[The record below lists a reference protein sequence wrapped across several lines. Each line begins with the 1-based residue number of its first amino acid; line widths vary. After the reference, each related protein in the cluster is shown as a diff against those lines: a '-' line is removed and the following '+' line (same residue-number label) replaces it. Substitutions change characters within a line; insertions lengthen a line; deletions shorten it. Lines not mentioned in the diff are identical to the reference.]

1 MAENEKQTNKERLK
15 DITDSIERGIQDL
28 FQSDKYAQYLRTM
41 SRFHKYSVNNTM
53 LIYMQKPDATL
64 VAGFNKWRDQFE
76 RNVMKGEKGIK
87 IIAPTPFKKKIEQ
100 EKRDPDTNLPM
111 LDADGKVII
120 EEKEIKIPM
129 FKPVTVFD
137 VSQTDGKPLPQLAS
151 DLTGNVQNYE
161 VFMEA
166 LRRASPVPIEIIP
179 IRDGSDGYFSLD
191 DQKIAIREGMSEV
204 QTVSAVVHEIGH
216 AKLHNQ
222 KKIEEPKDA
231 TKYQEVEIFDIPA
244 LFSNG
249 RVTPADI
256 PEGMYCY
263 DLRGS
268 DDDPGMPVMVENHVV
283 VNHAGS
289 IITAKPLDLGEDGRL
304 ALTED
309 EGLNFVGGEIS
320 AYRFFNEQRK
330 DRHTE
335 EVEAESISFAVCA
348 YYGIETGENSF
359 GYIATWSKDKE
370 LKELRASL
378 ETINSTSSELIT
390 DIDRHYAEIMKER
403 EAEMAIE
410 IEEKPLEEMNIL
422 EMVDY
427 FMEQGMTE
435 EQANDLANAEW
446 QARDVRQRG
455 NDVVE
460 KEKLDTLYAENP
472 IGSDDWFYHHPDTM
486 TFEAVYFNPDSNAG
500 GQYVIMTLPYE
511 LISDAVEQ
519 TNDRDSFFE
528 FLEERASHTELVD
541 ITDEDFRA
549 TMESYKSRPADFVGR
564 SDEVMNS
571 LITTVAKGVDD
582 PVLSSYIEET
592 QVATDNADTKV
603 YTGDDALKNAL
614 NDFVDEIA
622 RKVQEEEPV
631 QAPDNGYMPDPSMS
645 IEAMNAYGYTDSD
658 MLPLSKE
665 RALELFERDVPI
677 YMLYDGNTE
686 AMAFEAEDIVLF
698 SGCFGITR
706 EDWDAIKDQIP
717 PMDMEVVRQ
726 KREQAFHESPGD
738 TYAIYQLKRDDA
750 TADIRFMNSDYLREK
765 GIEPQYENYELV
777 YTGALTQDGSQI
789 EKLEDLYR
797 IFNIEHPQDFTGHS
811 LSISDIV
818 ALKQA
823 GVVSYHYVDSIGYK
837 ELTNFRNT
845 DNHLKNAEMQMED
858 DFGMI
863 DGVINNGRKEPVKAP
878 APKKEETK
886 TKKPSVLA
894 KLRQYQEED
903 RKATTQHRSAERDL
917 I

>member
-28 FQSDKYAQYLRTM
+28 FQSDKYAEYLRTM

-111 LDADGKVII
+111 LDADGKVIT

-137 VSQTDGKPLPQLAS
+137 VSQTDGKPLPQLAA
-151 DLTGNVQNYE
+151 DLSGNVQNYD

-166 LRRASPVPIEIIP
+166 LRRSAPVPIEILP

-191 DQKIAIREGMSEV
+191 KQKIAVREGMSEV
-204 QTVSAVVHEIGH
+204 QTVSAVVHEIAH
-216 AKLHNQ
+216 SKLHNQ

-231 TKYQEVEIFDIPA
+231 PKYQEVEILDVPA

-249 RVTPADI
+249 RIALADL
-256 PEGMYCY
+256 PEGLYRY

-268 DDDPGMPVMVENHVV
+268 DDDPGMPVTVEQNVA
-283 VNHAGS
+283 VNHAGA
-289 IITAKPLDLGEDGRL
+289 IVTAKPLDLGEDGRL
-304 ALTED
+304 FLTED

-320 AYRFFNEQRK
+320 MQRFFNEQQK
-330 DRHTE
+330 DRNTE

-348 YYGIETGENSF
+348 YYGIATGENSF
-359 GYIATWSKDKE
+359 GYIAAWSKDKE

-378 ETINSTSSELIT
+378 ETINKTSSELIT
-390 DIDRHYAEIMKER
+390 DIDRNYAEIMKER
-403 EAEMAIE
+403 EAAMAME
-410 IEEKPLEEMNIL
+410 NDEKPLAEMNIL

-435 EQANDLANAEW
+435 EQANDLANSEW
-446 QARDVRQRG
+446 QARKINEATNKNKSSEPVIEPP
-455 NDVVE
+455 VE
-460 KEKLDTLYAENP
+460 
-472 IGSDDWFYHHPDTM
+472 
-486 TFEAVYFNPDSNAG
+486 EAA
-500 GQYVIMTLPYE
+500 
-511 LISDAVEQ
+511 
-519 TNDRDSFFE
+519 
-528 FLEERASHTELVD
+528 
-541 ITDEDFRA
+541 
-549 TMESYKSRPADFVGR
+549 
-564 SDEVMNS
+564 
-571 LITTVAKGVDD
+571 
-582 PVLSSYIEET
+582 
-592 QVATDNADTKV
+592 
-603 YTGDDALKNAL
+603 
-614 NDFVDEIA
+614 
-622 RKVQEEEPV
+622 PV

-665 RALELFERDVPI
+665 RALELFERDIPI
-677 YMLYDGNTE
+677 YMLYEGNTE

-706 EDWDAIKDQIP
+706 EDWDAIKDEVQ
-717 PMDMEVVRQ
+717 PMDLELIRQ
-726 KREQAFHESPGD
+726 KREQAFLESPGD

-750 TADIRFMNSDYLREK
+750 TADLRFMNSEYLQKK

-777 YTGALTQDGSQI
+777 YTGALTKSGSQV

-797 IFNIEHPQDFTGHS
+797 VFNIEHPQDFTGHS
-811 LSISDIV
+811 LSVSDIV

-837 ELTNFRNT
+837 ELTNFRTTENY
-845 DNHLKNAEMQMED
+845 LKNAEMQMED

-863 DGVINNGRKEPVKAP
+863 DGIINNGPKEEPKPVKQA
-878 APKKEETK
+878 EETK

-894 KLRQYQEED
+894 KLRQYQKED
-903 RKATTQHRSAERDL
+903 REKTTQHRSAERDL

>member
-166 LRRASPVPIEIIP
+166 LRRSSPVPIEIIP

-191 DQKIAIREGMSEV
+191 NQKIAIREGMSEV

-231 TKYQEVEIFDIPA
+231 TKYQEVEIFDMPA

-289 IITAKPLDLGEDGRL
+289 IITAKPLDLGEEGRL
-304 ALTED
+304 ALNEE

-320 AYRFFNEQRK
+320 AYRFFNEQLK

-390 DIDRHYAEIMKER
+390 DIDRHYADIMKER
-403 EAEMAIE
+403 ESEMAIE
-410 IEEKPLEEMNIL
+410 TEEKPLEEMNIL

-435 EQANDLANAEW
+435 EQANDLVNAEW

-455 NDVVE
+455 NDVVQ
-460 KEKLDTLYAENP
+460 KEKLDALYAENP

-519 TNDRDSFFE
+519 TNDRESFFE

-549 TMESYKSRPADFVGR
+549 TMESYKNRTADFVGR
-564 SDEVMNS
+564 SDEVMSS
-571 LITTVAKGVDD
+571 LITTVAKEVDD

-592 QVATDNADTKV
+592 QSAEEHTADDVAESPADTIE
-603 YTGDDALKNAL
+603 
-614 NDFVDEIA
+614 EIA

-645 IEAMNAYGYTDSD
+645 IEAMNAYGYTESD

-726 KREQAFHESPGD
+726 KREQAFYESPGD
-738 TYAIYQLKRDDA
+738 TYAIYQLKRDPS
-750 TADIRFMNSDYLREK
+750 TAELSFMNSEWLQAH
-765 GIEPQYENYELV
+765 GIEPKYENYELI

-789 EKLEDLYR
+789 DKLEDLYR

-845 DNHLKNAEMQMED
+845 DNHLKHAEMQMED

-863 DGVINNGRKEPVKAP
+863 DGVINNAPKEPVKAP

-886 TKKPSVLA
+886 TKKPSVLV

-917 I
+917 

>member
-15 DITDSIERGIQDL
+15 DITDSIERGILDL

-137 VSQTDGKPLPQLAS
+137 VSQTDGKPLPQLAAG
-151 DLTGNVQNYE
+151 LQGNVQNYE

-166 LRRASPVPIEIIP
+166 LRRSSPVPIEIIP
-179 IRDGSDGYFSLD
+179 IRDGADGYFSLD
-191 DQKIAIREGMSEV
+191 NQKIAIREGMSEV
-204 QTVSAVVHEIGH
+204 QTVSAVVHEIAH
-216 AKLHNQ
+216 SKLHNQ

-231 TKYQEVEIFDIPA
+231 PKYQEVEIFDVPA

-249 RVTPADI
+249 RVTSADI

-268 DDDPGMPVMVENHVV
+268 DDDPGMPIMVESHVA

-289 IITAKPLDLGEDGRL
+289 IIAAKPLDLGEDGRL
-304 ALTED
+304 AFTKD

-330 DRHTE
+330 DRNTE
-335 EVEAESISFAVCA
+335 EVEAESISFAVCD
-348 YYGIETGENSF
+348 YYGIATGENSF

-390 DIDRHYAEIMKER
+390 DIDCNYAEIMKER
-403 EAEMAIE
+403 EAEIVVAPE
-410 IEEKPLEEMNIL
+410 LEATETVHEKVSE
-422 EMVDY
+422 
-427 FMEQGMTE
+427 T
-435 EQANDLANAEW
+435 
-446 QARDVRQRG
+446 
-455 NDVVE
+455 
-460 KEKLDTLYAENP
+460 
-472 IGSDDWFYHHPDTM
+472 
-486 TFEAVYFNPDSNAG
+486 
-500 GQYVIMTLPYE
+500 
-511 LISDAVEQ
+511 
-519 TNDRDSFFE
+519 
-528 FLEERASHTELVD
+528 
-541 ITDEDFRA
+541 
-549 TMESYKSRPADFVGR
+549 PADDVG
-564 SDEVMNS
+564 
-571 LITTVAKGVDD
+571 
-582 PVLSSYIEET
+582 ET
-592 QVATDNADTKV
+592 SADTADV
-603 YTGDDALKNAL
+603 I
-614 NDFVDEIA
+614 DEIA

-686 AMAFEAEDIVLF
+686 AMAFETEDIVLF

-717 PMDMEVVRQ
+717 PMDMEIVRQ

-750 TADIRFMNSDYLREK
+750 TADIRFMNYEYLQKK
-765 GIEPQYENYELV
+765 GIDPQYENYELV

-797 IFNIEHPQDFTGHS
+797 TFNVEHPQDFTGHS
-811 LSISDIV
+811 LSLSDIV

-858 DFGMI
+858 DYGMI
-863 DGVINNGRKEPVKAP
+863 DGVINNAPKEPVKAP

-886 TKKPSVLA
+886 TKKPYVLA

-903 RKATTQHRSAERDL
+903 RKAMTQHRSAERDL

>member
-166 LRRASPVPIEIIP
+166 LRRSSPVPIEIIP

-249 RVTPADI
+249 RITPADI

-289 IITAKPLDLGEDGRL
+289 IITAKPLDLGEEGRL
-304 ALTED
+304 ALTEE

-320 AYRFFNEQRK
+320 AYRFFNEQLK

-390 DIDRHYAEIMKER
+390 DIDRNYAEIMKER

-410 IEEKPLEEMNIL
+410 TEEKPLEEMNIL

-455 NDVVE
+455 NDVVQ
-460 KEKLDTLYAENP
+460 KEKLDALYAENP

-519 TNDRDSFFE
+519 TNDRESFFE

-549 TMESYKSRPADFVGR
+549 TMESYKNRTADFVGR
-564 SDEVMNS
+564 SDEVMSS
-571 LITTVAKGVDD
+571 LITTVAKEVDD

-592 QVATDNADTKV
+592 QSTEEHTADDVAESPADTIE
-603 YTGDDALKNAL
+603 
-614 NDFVDEIA
+614 EIA

-717 PMDMEVVRQ
+717 PMDMEMVRQ

-738 TYAIYQLKRDDA
+738 TYAIYQLKRDPS
-750 TADIRFMNSDYLREK
+750 TAELSFMNSEWLQAH
-765 GIEPQYENYELV
+765 GIEPKYENYELI
-777 YTGALTQDGSQI
+777 YTGVLTQDGSQI
-789 EKLEDLYR
+789 DKLEDLYR

-917 I
+917 

>member
-1 MAENEKQTNKERLK
+1 
-15 DITDSIERGIQDL
+15 
-28 FQSDKYAQYLRTM
+28 
-41 SRFHKYSVNNTM
+41 
-53 LIYMQKPDATL
+53 
-64 VAGFNKWRDQFE
+64 
-76 RNVMKGEKGIK
+76 
-87 IIAPTPFKKKIEQ
+87 
-100 EKRDPDTNLPM
+100 
-111 LDADGKVII
+111 
-120 EEKEIKIPM
+120 
-129 FKPVTVFD
+129 
-137 VSQTDGKPLPQLAS
+137 
-151 DLTGNVQNYE
+151 
-161 VFMEA
+161 
-166 LRRASPVPIEIIP
+166 
-179 IRDGSDGYFSLD
+179 
-191 DQKIAIREGMSEV
+191 
-204 QTVSAVVHEIGH
+204 
-216 AKLHNQ
+216 
-222 KKIEEPKDA
+222 
-231 TKYQEVEIFDIPA
+231 
-244 LFSNG
+244 
-249 RVTPADI
+249 
-256 PEGMYCY
+256 
-263 DLRGS
+263 
-268 DDDPGMPVMVENHVV
+268 
-283 VNHAGS
+283 
-289 IITAKPLDLGEDGRL
+289 
-304 ALTED
+304 
-309 EGLNFVGGEIS
+309 
-320 AYRFFNEQRK
+320 
-330 DRHTE
+330 
-335 EVEAESISFAVCA
+335 
-348 YYGIETGENSF
+348 
-359 GYIATWSKDKE
+359 
-370 LKELRASL
+370 
-378 ETINSTSSELIT
+378 
-390 DIDRHYAEIMKER
+390 MKER

-410 IEEKPLEEMNIL
+410 TEEKPLEEMNIL

-446 QARDVRQRG
+446 QARDVRERG
-455 NDVVE
+455 NDVVQ
-460 KEKLDTLYAENP
+460 KEKLDALYAENP

-519 TNDRDSFFE
+519 TNDRESFFE

-549 TMESYKSRPADFVGR
+549 TMESYKNRSADFIGR
-564 SDEVMNS
+564 SDGVMTS
-571 LITTVAKGVDD
+571 LITTVAKEVVDD

-592 QVATDNADTKV
+592 
-603 YTGDDALKNAL
+603 TGEDSLKNAMG
-614 NDFVDEIA
+614 DSIDEIA

-631 QAPDNGYMPDPSMS
+631 KAPDNGYMPDPSMS

-686 AMAFEAEDIVLF
+686 AMAFETEDIVLF

-717 PMDMEVVRQ
+717 PMDMEIVRQ

-738 TYAIYQLKRDDA
+738 TYAIYQLKRDPS
-750 TADIRFMNSDYLREK
+750 TAELSFMNSEWLQAH
-765 GIEPQYENYELV
+765 GIEPKYENYELI

-789 EKLEDLYR
+789 DKLEDLYR

-858 DFGMI
+858 DYGMI
-863 DGVINNGRKEPVKAP
+863 DGVINNAPKEPVKAP

-917 I
+917 

>member
-28 FQSDKYAQYLRTM
+28 FQSDKYAEYLRTM

-111 LDADGKVII
+111 LDADGKVIT

-151 DLTGNVQNYE
+151 DLSGNVQNYE

-166 LRRASPVPIEIIP
+166 LRRSAPVPIEILP

-191 DQKIAIREGMSEV
+191 KQKIAVREGMSEV
-204 QTVSAVVHEIGH
+204 QTVSAVVHEIAH
-216 AKLHNQ
+216 SKLHNQ

-231 TKYQEVEIFDIPA
+231 PKYQEVEIFDVPA
-244 LFSNG
+244 LFSDG
-249 RVTPADI
+249 RISLDDL
-256 PEGMYCY
+256 PEGLYRY

-268 DDDPGMPVMVENHVV
+268 DDDPGMPVTVEQNVT
-283 VNHAGS
+283 VNHAGA
-289 IITAKPLDLGEDGRL
+289 IITAKPLDLGEDGCL
-304 ALTED
+304 TLTED

-320 AYRFFNEQRK
+320 MQRFFNEQRK
-330 DRHTE
+330 DRNTE

-348 YYGIETGENSF
+348 YYGIATGENSF
-359 GYIATWSKDKE
+359 GYIAAWSKDKE

-378 ETINSTSSELIT
+378 ETINKTSSELIT
-390 DIDRHYAEIMKER
+390 DIDRNYAEIMKER
-403 EAEMAIE
+403 EAEIAIE
-410 IEEKPLEEMNIL
+410 
-422 EMVDY
+422 
-427 FMEQGMTE
+427 
-435 EQANDLANAEW
+435 
-446 QARDVRQRG
+446 
-455 NDVVE
+455 
-460 KEKLDTLYAENP
+460 
-472 IGSDDWFYHHPDTM
+472 
-486 TFEAVYFNPDSNAG
+486 
-500 GQYVIMTLPYE
+500 
-511 LISDAVEQ
+511 
-519 TNDRDSFFE
+519 
-528 FLEERASHTELVD
+528 
-541 ITDEDFRA
+541 TDENTSKTAED
-549 TMESYKSRPADFVGR
+549 S
-564 SDEVMNS
+564 
-571 LITTVAKGVDD
+571 I
-582 PVLSSYIEET
+582 
-592 QVATDNADTKV
+592 
-603 YTGDDALKNAL
+603 
-614 NDFVDEIA
+614 DEIS
-622 RKVQEEEPV
+622 RKVQDEEPV

-677 YMLYDGNTE
+677 YMLYEGNTE
-686 AMAFEAEDIVLF
+686 AMAFEPEDIALF

-706 EDWDAIKDQIP
+706 EDWDAVKDEVP
-717 PMDMEVVRQ
+717 PMDLELIKQ
-726 KREQAFHESPGD
+726 KRERAFLESPGD
-738 TYAIYQLKRDDA
+738 AYAIYQLKSDDS
-750 TADIRFMNSDYLREK
+750 TADIRFMNSEYLQKK
-765 GIEPQYENYELV
+765 GIEQQYENYELV
-777 YTGALTQDGSQI
+777 YTGALTKDGSQI

-797 IFNIEHPQDFTGHS
+797 IFNVEHPQDFIGHS
-811 LSISDIV
+811 LSVSDIV

-837 ELTNFRNT
+837 ELTNFRTTENY
-845 DNHLKNAEMQMED
+845 LKNAEMQMED
-858 DFGMI
+858 DLGMI
-863 DGVINNGRKEPVKAP
+863 DGIINNGPKEEPKPVKQA
-878 APKKEETK
+878 EETK

-894 KLRQYQEED
+894 KLRQYQKED
-903 RKATTQHRSAERDL
+903 REKTTQHRSAERDL

>member
-1 MAENEKQTNKERLK
+1 MPENEKQTNKERLK

-28 FQSDKYAQYLRTM
+28 FQSDKYAEYLRTM

-151 DLTGNVQNYE
+151 DLQGNVQNYE

-166 LRRASPVPIEIIP
+166 LRRSSPVPIEIKP
-179 IRDGSDGYFSLD
+179 IADNADGFFSLD
-191 DQKIAIREGMSEV
+191 KQSITIREGMSEV
-204 QTVSAVVHEIGH
+204 QTVSAVVHEIAH
-216 AKLHNQ
+216 SKLHND

-231 TKYQEVEIFDIPA
+231 PKYQEVEIFDVPA

-249 RVTPADI
+249 RISLDDL
-256 PEGMYCY
+256 PEGLYRY

-268 DDDPGMPVMVENHVV
+268 DDDPGIPVTVEQNVA
-283 VNHAGS
+283 VNHAGA
-289 IITAKPLDLGEDGRL
+289 IITAKPLNLGEDGRL
-304 ALTED
+304 YLTEE

-320 AYRFFNEQRK
+320 MQRFFNEQRK
-330 DRHTE
+330 DRNTE

-348 YYGIETGENSF
+348 YYGIATGENSF

-378 ETINSTSSELIT
+378 ETINTTSSELIT

-410 IEEKPLEEMNIL
+410 TEEIPLEEMNIL
-422 EMVDY
+422 QMVDY

-435 EQANDLANAEW
+435 EQANELANAEW

-455 NDVVE
+455 NDVVN
-460 KEKLDTLYAENP
+460 KEKLDALYAENP
-472 IGSDDWFYHHPDTM
+472 IGDDDWFFHHPDTM
-486 TFEAVYFNPDSNAG
+486 TFEAVYFNPDSTAG

-519 TNDRDSFFE
+519 TNDTQSFFE

-549 TMESYKSRPADFVGR
+549 TMESYKNRTADFVGR
-564 SDEVMNS
+564 SDEVMTS
-571 LITTVAKGVDD
+571 LITTVAKEVDD
-582 PVLSSYIEET
+582 PVLSSHIEET
-592 QVATDNADTKV
+592 TKV
-603 YTGDDALKNAL
+603 YTGDNALKNAL

-622 RKVQEEEPV
+622 RKAQEEEPV

-645 IEAMNAYGYTDSD
+645 IEAMNAYGYMDAD

-706 EDWDAIKDQIP
+706 EDWDAIKDEVP
-717 PMDMEVVRQ
+717 PMDLELIKQ

-750 TADIRFMNSDYLREK
+750 TADIRFMNSEYLREK
-765 GIEPQYENYELV
+765 GIEPQYENYDLV
-777 YTGALTQDGSQI
+777 YTGALNCDGSQI

-823 GVVSYHYVDSIGYK
+823 GVVSYHYVDSIGYT
-837 ELTNFRNT
+837 ELHNFRNT
-845 DNHLKNAEMQMED
+845 DNHLKNAEMQLED
-858 DFGMI
+858 DYGMI
-863 DGVINNGRKEPVKAP
+863 DGVINNGAKEPTKAP

-886 TKKPSVLA
+886 AKKPSVLA
-894 KLRQYQEED
+894 KLRQYQDED

>member
-1 MAENEKQTNKERLK
+1 MAENEKQTNRERLK

-166 LRRASPVPIEIIP
+166 LRRSSPVPIEIIP

-191 DQKIAIREGMSEV
+191 NQKIAIREGMSEV

-231 TKYQEVEIFDIPA
+231 TKYQEVEIFDMPA

-289 IITAKPLDLGEDGRL
+289 IITAKPLDLGEEGRL
-304 ALTED
+304 ALTEE

-320 AYRFFNEQRK
+320 AYRFFNEQLK

-390 DIDRHYAEIMKER
+390 DIDRNYAEIMKER

-410 IEEKPLEEMNIL
+410 TEEKPLEEMNIL

-455 NDVVE
+455 NDVVQ
-460 KEKLDTLYAENP
+460 KEKLDALYAENP

-519 TNDRDSFFE
+519 TNDRESFFE

-549 TMESYKSRPADFVGR
+549 TMESYKNRTADFVGR
-564 SDEVMNS
+564 SDEVMSS
-571 LITTVAKGVDD
+571 LITTVAKEVDD

-592 QVATDNADTKV
+592 QSAEEHTADDVAESPADTIE
-603 YTGDDALKNAL
+603 
-614 NDFVDEIA
+614 EIA

-717 PMDMEVVRQ
+717 PMDMEMVRQ

-738 TYAIYQLKRDDA
+738 TYAIYQLKRDPS
-750 TADIRFMNSDYLREK
+750 TAELSFMNSEWLQAH
-765 GIEPQYENYELV
+765 GIEPKYENYELI

-789 EKLEDLYR
+789 DKLEDLYR

-863 DGVINNGRKEPVKAP
+863 DGVINNAPKEPVKAP

-917 I
+917 

>member
-15 DITDSIERGIQDL
+15 DITDSIERGIQEL

-166 LRRASPVPIEIIP
+166 LRRSSPVPIEIIP

-289 IITAKPLDLGEDGRL
+289 IITAKPIDLGEDGRL

-390 DIDRHYAEIMKER
+390 DIDRHYADIMKER
-403 EAEMAIE
+403 EADLTITEPVLQTETEEALYLVDDTVYLHVQPTDGGWDYSLYDKETKKLLDGGVIETAAIE
-410 IEEKPLEEMNIL
+410 ESPVSSVAGAVRTEVFAI
-422 EMVDY
+422 
-427 FMEQGMTE
+427 QGMTPTK
-435 EQANDLANAEW
+435 
-446 QARDVRQRG
+446 V
-455 NDVVE
+455 
-460 KEKLDTLYAENP
+460 
-472 IGSDDWFYHHPDTM
+472 
-486 TFEAVYFNPDSNAG
+486 TFEDVA
-500 GQYVIMTLPYE
+500 
-511 LISDAVEQ
+511 
-519 TNDRDSFFE
+519 
-528 FLEERASHTELVD
+528 LVD
-541 ITDEDFRA
+541 DLQAAQLPEVQTV
-549 TMESYKSRPADFVGR
+549 ESDTIPAD
-564 SDEVMNS
+564 
-571 LITTVAKGVDD
+571 AK
-582 PVLSSYIEET
+582 EH
-592 QVATDNADTKV
+592 
-603 YTGDDALKNAL
+603 TGDDSLKN
-614 NDFVDEIA
+614 DTGDTIDVIA

-717 PMDMEVVRQ
+717 PMDMETVRQ

-738 TYAIYQLKRDDA
+738 TYAIYQLKRDPS
-750 TADIRFMNSDYLREK
+750 TAELSFMNSEWLQAH
-765 GIEPQYENYELV
+765 GIEPKYENYELI

-789 EKLEDLYR
+789 DKLEDLYR

-845 DNHLKNAEMQMED
+845 ANHLKNAEMQMED
-858 DFGMI
+858 DYGMI

-917 I
+917 

>member
-28 FQSDKYAQYLRTM
+28 FQSDKYAEYLRTM

-111 LDADGKVII
+111 LDADGKVIT

-151 DLTGNVQNYE
+151 DLSGNVQNYE

-166 LRRASPVPIEIIP
+166 LRRSAPVPIEILP

-191 DQKIAIREGMSEV
+191 KQKIAVREGMSEV
-204 QTVSAVVHEIGH
+204 QTVSAVVHEIAH
-216 AKLHNQ
+216 SKLHNQ

-231 TKYQEVEIFDIPA
+231 PKYQEVEIFDVPA
-244 LFSNG
+244 LFSDG
-249 RVTPADI
+249 RIALADL
-256 PEGMYCY
+256 PEGLYRY

-268 DDDPGMPVMVENHVV
+268 DDDPGMPVTVEQNVA
-283 VNHAGS
+283 VNHAGA
-289 IITAKPLDLGEDGRL
+289 IITAKPLDLGEDGCL
-304 ALTED
+304 YLTED

-320 AYRFFNEQRK
+320 MQRFFNEQRK
-330 DRHTE
+330 DRNTE

-348 YYGIETGENSF
+348 YYGIATGENSF

-378 ETINSTSSELIT
+378 ETINKTSSELIT
-390 DIDRHYAEIMKER
+390 DIDRNYAEIMKER
-403 EAEMAIE
+403 EAEIAIE
-410 IEEKPLEEMNIL
+410 TDENASK
-422 EMVDY
+422 
-427 FMEQGMTE
+427 
-435 EQANDLANAEW
+435 NAE
-446 QARDVRQRG
+446 
-455 NDVVE
+455 
-460 KEKLDTLYAENP
+460 
-472 IGSDDWFYHHPDTM
+472 
-486 TFEAVYFNPDSNAG
+486 DS
-500 GQYVIMTLPYE
+500 I
-511 LISDAVEQ
+511 
-519 TNDRDSFFE
+519 
-528 FLEERASHTELVD
+528 
-541 ITDEDFRA
+541 
-549 TMESYKSRPADFVGR
+549 
-564 SDEVMNS
+564 
-571 LITTVAKGVDD
+571 
-582 PVLSSYIEET
+582 
-592 QVATDNADTKV
+592 
-603 YTGDDALKNAL
+603 
-614 NDFVDEIA
+614 DEIA

-631 QAPDNGYMPDPSMS
+631 QAPDNGYIPDPSMS

-677 YMLYDGNTE
+677 YMLYEGNTE

-706 EDWDAIKDQIP
+706 EDWDAVKDEVP
-717 PMDMEVVRQ
+717 PMDLELIKQ
-726 KREQAFHESPGD
+726 KRERAFMESPGD
-738 TYAIYQLKRDDA
+738 AYAIYQQKRDDS
-750 TADIRFMNSDYLREK
+750 TADIRFMNSEYLQKK

-777 YTGALTQDGSQI
+777 YTGALTKDGNQI

-797 IFNIEHPQDFTGHS
+797 IFNVEHPQNFVGHS
-811 LSISDIV
+811 LSVSDIV

-837 ELTNFRNT
+837 ELTNFRTTENY
-845 DNHLKNAEMQMED
+845 LKNAEMQMED

-863 DGVINNGRKEPVKAP
+863 DGIINNGPKEPVKTP
-878 APKKEETK
+878 APKQEETK
-886 TKKPSVLA
+886 SKKPSVLA
-894 KLRQYQEED
+894 KLRKYQEED
-903 RKATTQHRSAERDL
+903 RQATTQHRSAERDL

>member
-28 FQSDKYAQYLRTM
+28 FQSDKYAEYLRTM

-111 LDADGKVII
+111 LDADGKVIT

-151 DLTGNVQNYE
+151 DLSGNVQNYE

-166 LRRASPVPIEIIP
+166 LRRSAPVPIEILP

-191 DQKIAIREGMSEV
+191 KQKIAVREGMSEV
-204 QTVSAVVHEIGH
+204 QTVSAVVHEIAH
-216 AKLHNQ
+216 SKLHNQ
-222 KKIEEPKDA
+222 KKIEEPKEA
-231 TKYQEVEIFDIPA
+231 PKYQEVEIFDVPA
-244 LFSNG
+244 LFSDG
-249 RVTPADI
+249 RIALADL
-256 PEGMYCY
+256 PEGLYRY

-268 DDDPGMPVMVENHVV
+268 DDDPGMPVTVEQNVT
-283 VNHAGS
+283 VNHAGA
-289 IITAKPLDLGEDGRL
+289 IITAKPLDLGEDGCL
-304 ALTED
+304 TLTED

-320 AYRFFNEQRK
+320 MQRFFNEQRK
-330 DRHTE
+330 DRNTE

-348 YYGIETGENSF
+348 YYGIATGENSF
-359 GYIATWSKDKE
+359 GYIAAWSKDKE

-378 ETINSTSSELIT
+378 ETINKTSSELIT
-390 DIDRHYAEIMKER
+390 DIDRNYAEIVKER

-410 IEEKPLEEMNIL
+410 
-422 EMVDY
+422 
-427 FMEQGMTE
+427 
-435 EQANDLANAEW
+435 
-446 QARDVRQRG
+446 
-455 NDVVE
+455 
-460 KEKLDTLYAENP
+460 
-472 IGSDDWFYHHPDTM
+472 
-486 TFEAVYFNPDSNAG
+486 
-500 GQYVIMTLPYE
+500 
-511 LISDAVEQ
+511 
-519 TNDRDSFFE
+519 
-528 FLEERASHTELVD
+528 
-541 ITDEDFRA
+541 TDE
-549 TMESYKSRPADFVGR
+549 KS
-564 SDEVMNS
+564 
-571 LITTVAKGVDD
+571 L
-582 PVLSSYIEET
+582 EET
-592 QVATDNADTKV
+592 QSDENTSKTAE
-603 YTGDDALKNAL
+603 GSI
-614 NDFVDEIA
+614 DEIS

-645 IEAMNAYGYTDSD
+645 VEAMNAYGYTDSE

-677 YMLYDGNTE
+677 YMLYEGNTE
-686 AMAFEAEDIVLF
+686 AMAFESEDIALF

-706 EDWDAIKDQIP
+706 EDWDAIKDEVP
-717 PMDMEVVRQ
+717 PMDLELIKQ
-726 KREQAFHESPGD
+726 KRERAFLDSPGD
-738 TYAIYQLKRDDA
+738 AYAIYQLKRDDA
-750 TADIRFMNSDYLREK
+750 TADLRFMNSEYLQK
-765 GIEPQYENYELV
+765 NGVEPQYENYELV
-777 YTGALTQDGSQI
+777 YTGALTKDGSQI

-797 IFNIEHPQDFTGHS
+797 IFNVEHPHDFSGHS
-811 LSISDIV
+811 LSVSDIV

-837 ELTNFRNT
+837 ELTNFRTTENY
-845 DNHLKNAEMQMED
+845 LKNAEMQMED

-863 DGVINNGRKEPVKAP
+863 DGIINNGPKEEPKPVKQA
-878 APKKEETK
+878 EETK
-886 TKKPSVLA
+886 SKKPSVLA
-894 KLRQYQEED
+894 KLRQYQKED
-903 RKATTQHRSAERDL
+903 KEKTTQHRSAERDL

>member
-28 FQSDKYAQYLRTM
+28 FQSDKYTEYLRTM

-53 LIYMQKPDATL
+53 LIYMQKPNATL

-111 LDADGKVII
+111 LDADGKVIT

-151 DLTGNVQNYE
+151 DLSGNVQNYV
-161 VFMEA
+161 VFVEA
-166 LRRASPVPIEIIP
+166 LRRSAPVPIEILP

-191 DQKIAIREGMSEV
+191 KQKIAIREGMSEV
-204 QTVSAVVHEIGH
+204 QTVSAVVHEIAH
-216 AKLHNQ
+216 SKLHNQ
-222 KKIEEPKDA
+222 KKIEELKDA
-231 TKYQEVEIFDIPA
+231 PKYQEVEIFDVPA

-249 RVTPADI
+249 RIAIADL
-256 PEGMYCY
+256 PEGLYRY

-268 DDDPGMPVMVENHVV
+268 DDDPGMPVTVEQNVA
-283 VNHAGS
+283 VNHAGA
-289 IITAKPLDLGEDGRL
+289 IVTAKPLDLGEDGCL
-304 ALTED
+304 TLTED

-320 AYRFFNEQRK
+320 MQRFFNEQQK
-330 DRHTE
+330 DRNTE

-348 YYGIETGENSF
+348 YYGIATGENSF
-359 GYIATWSKDKE
+359 GYIAAWSKDKE

-378 ETINSTSSELIT
+378 ETINKTSSELIT
-390 DIDRHYAEIMKER
+390 DIDRNYAEIMKER
-403 EAEMAIE
+403 EADMTIE
-410 IEEKPLEEMNIL
+410 TDAKPLAEMNIL
-422 EMVDY
+422 EMVEY
-427 FMEQGMTE
+427 FIEQGMTE
-435 EQANDLANAEW
+435 EQANDLANSEW
-446 QARDVRQRG
+446 QARKI
-455 NDVVE
+455 N
-460 KEKLDTLYAENP
+460 
-472 IGSDDWFYHHPDTM
+472 
-486 TFEAVYFNPDSNAG
+486 EAANKN
-500 GQYVIMTLPYE
+500 
-511 LISDAVEQ
+511 
-519 TNDRDSFFE
+519 
-528 FLEERASHTELVD
+528 
-541 ITDEDFRA
+541 
-549 TMESYKSRPADFVGR
+549 KS
-564 SDEVMNS
+564 S
-571 LITTVAKGVDD
+571 
-582 PVLSSYIEET
+582 
-592 QVATDNADTKV
+592 
-603 YTGDDALKNAL
+603 
-614 NDFVDEIA
+614 
-622 RKVQEEEPV
+622 EPV
-631 QAPDNGYMPDPSMS
+631 IEPPVEEATPMQAPNNGYMPDPSMS
-645 IEAMNAYGYTDSD
+645 VEAMNAYGYTDSD

-677 YMLYDGNTE
+677 YMLYEGNTE

-706 EDWDAIKDQIP
+706 EDWDAVKDEVP
-717 PMDMEVVRQ
+717 PMDLELIRQ
-726 KREQAFHESPGD
+726 KREQAFLESPGD
-738 TYAIYQLKRDDA
+738 TYAIYQLKCDDA
-750 TADIRFMNSDYLREK
+750 TADLRFMNSEYLQKK

-777 YTGALTQDGSQI
+777 YTGALTKDGSQL

-811 LSISDIV
+811 LSVSDIV

-837 ELTNFRNT
+837 ELTNFRTTENY
-845 DNHLKNAEMQMED
+845 LKNAEMQMED

-863 DGVINNGRKEPVKAP
+863 DGIINNGPKEEPKPVTQAD
-878 APKKEETK
+878 ETK

-894 KLRQYQEED
+894 KLRQYQKED
-903 RKATTQHRSAERDL
+903 REKTTQHRSAERDL

>member
-15 DITDSIERGIQDL
+15 DITDSIEHGIQDL
-28 FQSDKYAQYLRTM
+28 FQSDKYAEYLRTM

-111 LDADGKVII
+111 LDADGKVIT

-151 DLTGNVQNYE
+151 DLSGNVQNYE
-161 VFMEA
+161 VFMDA
-166 LRRASPVPIEIIP
+166 LRRSAPVPIDIIP

-191 DQKIAIREGMSEV
+191 KQKIAVREGMSEV
-204 QTVSAVVHEIGH
+204 QTVSAVVHEIAH
-216 AKLHNQ
+216 SKLHNQ

-231 TKYQEVEIFDIPA
+231 PKYQEVEIFDVPA
-244 LFSNG
+244 LFSDG
-249 RVTPADI
+249 RISLDDL
-256 PEGMYCY
+256 PEGLYRY

-268 DDDPGMPVMVENHVV
+268 DDDPGMPVTVEQNVT
-283 VNHAGS
+283 VNHAGA
-289 IITAKPLDLGEDGRL
+289 IITAKPLDLGEDGCL
-304 ALTED
+304 TLTED

-320 AYRFFNEQRK
+320 IQRFFNEQLK
-330 DRHTE
+330 DRNTE

-348 YYGIETGENSF
+348 YYGIATGENSF
-359 GYIATWSKDKE
+359 GYIAAWSKDKE

-378 ETINSTSSELIT
+378 ETINKTSSELIT
-390 DIDRHYAEIMKER
+390 DIDRNYAEIMKER
-403 EAEMAIE
+403 EAEMTIE
-410 IEEKPLEEMNIL
+410 
-422 EMVDY
+422 
-427 FMEQGMTE
+427 
-435 EQANDLANAEW
+435 
-446 QARDVRQRG
+446 
-455 NDVVE
+455 
-460 KEKLDTLYAENP
+460 
-472 IGSDDWFYHHPDTM
+472 
-486 TFEAVYFNPDSNAG
+486 
-500 GQYVIMTLPYE
+500 
-511 LISDAVEQ
+511 
-519 TNDRDSFFE
+519 
-528 FLEERASHTELVD
+528 
-541 ITDEDFRA
+541 TDE
-549 TMESYKSRPADFVGR
+549 KS
-564 SDEVMNS
+564 
-571 LITTVAKGVDD
+571 L
-582 PVLSSYIEET
+582 EET
-592 QVATDNADTKV
+592 QSDENTSKTAE
-603 YTGDDALKNAL
+603 GSI
-614 NDFVDEIA
+614 DEIS

-645 IEAMNAYGYTDSD
+645 VEAMNAYGYTDSD

-665 RALELFERDVPI
+665 RALELFVRDVPI
-677 YMLYDGNTE
+677 YMLYEGNTE

-706 EDWDAIKDQIP
+706 EDWDAVKDEVP
-717 PMDMEVVRQ
+717 PMDLELIRQ
-726 KREQAFHESPGD
+726 KREQAFLENPGD
-738 TYAIYQLKRDDA
+738 TYAIYQLKRDDS
-750 TADIRFMNSDYLREK
+750 TADIRFMNSEYLQKK

-777 YTGALTQDGSQI
+777 YTGALTKDGSQV

-797 IFNIEHPQDFTGHS
+797 IFNVEHPQNFVGHS
-811 LSISDIV
+811 LSVSDIV

-837 ELTNFRNT
+837 ELINFRTTENY
-845 DNHLKNAEMQMED
+845 LKNAEMQMED

-863 DGVINNGRKEPVKAP
+863 DGIINNGPKEEPKPVKQA
-878 APKKEETK
+878 EETK

-894 KLRQYQEED
+894 KLRQYQKED
-903 RKATTQHRSAERDL
+903 REKTTQHRNAERDL

>member
-28 FQSDKYAQYLRTM
+28 FQSDKYAEYLRTM

-111 LDADGKVII
+111 LDADGKVIT

-151 DLTGNVQNYE
+151 DLSGNVQNYE

-166 LRRASPVPIEIIP
+166 LRRSAPVSIEILP

-191 DQKIAIREGMSEV
+191 KQKIAIREGMSEV
-204 QTVSAVVHEIGH
+204 QTVSAVVHEIAH
-216 AKLHNQ
+216 SKLHNQ
-222 KKIEEPKDA
+222 KKIEEPKNA
-231 TKYQEVEIFDIPA
+231 PKYQEVEIFDVPA
-244 LFSNG
+244 LFSDG
-249 RVTPADI
+249 RIALADL
-256 PEGMYCY
+256 PEGLYRY

-268 DDDPGMPVMVENHVV
+268 DDDPGMPVTVEQSVA
-283 VNHAGS
+283 VNHAGA
-289 IITAKPLDLGEDGRL
+289 IITAKPLDLGEDGCL
-304 ALTED
+304 TLTED

-320 AYRFFNEQRK
+320 MQRFFNEQRK
-330 DRHTE
+330 DRNTE

-348 YYGIETGENSF
+348 YYGIATGENSF
-359 GYIATWSKDKE
+359 GYIAAWSKDKE
-370 LKELRASL
+370 LNELRASL
-378 ETINSTSSELIT
+378 ETINKTSSELIT
-390 DIDRHYAEIMKER
+390 DIDRNYAEIMKER

-410 IEEKPLEEMNIL
+410 
-422 EMVDY
+422 
-427 FMEQGMTE
+427 
-435 EQANDLANAEW
+435 
-446 QARDVRQRG
+446 
-455 NDVVE
+455 
-460 KEKLDTLYAENP
+460 
-472 IGSDDWFYHHPDTM
+472 
-486 TFEAVYFNPDSNAG
+486 
-500 GQYVIMTLPYE
+500 
-511 LISDAVEQ
+511 
-519 TNDRDSFFE
+519 
-528 FLEERASHTELVD
+528 
-541 ITDEDFRA
+541 TDE
-549 TMESYKSRPADFVGR
+549 S
-564 SDEVMNS
+564 NS
-571 LITTVAKGVDD
+571 KTAEDSI
-582 PVLSSYIEET
+582 
-592 QVATDNADTKV
+592 
-603 YTGDDALKNAL
+603 
-614 NDFVDEIA
+614 DEIT

-677 YMLYDGNTE
+677 YMLYEGNTE

-706 EDWDAIKDQIP
+706 EDWDAVKDEVS
-717 PMDMEVVRQ
+717 PMDLELIKQ
-726 KREQAFHESPGD
+726 KRERAFLESPGD
-738 TYAIYQLKRDDA
+738 AYAIYQQKRDDS
-750 TADIRFMNSDYLREK
+750 TADIRFMNSEYLQKK

-777 YTGALTQDGSQI
+777 YTGALTKDGSQI

-797 IFNIEHPQDFTGHS
+797 IFNVEHPQDFIGHS
-811 LSISDIV
+811 LSVSDIV

-837 ELTNFRNT
+837 ELTNFRTTENY
-845 DNHLKNAEMQMED
+845 LKNAEMQMED

-863 DGVINNGRKEPVKAP
+863 DGIINNGPKEEPKPVKQA
-878 APKKEETK
+878 EETK

-894 KLRQYQEED
+894 KLRQYQKED
-903 RKATTQHRSAERDL
+903 REKTTQHRSAERDL

>member
-166 LRRASPVPIEIIP
+166 LRRSSPVPIEIIP

-191 DQKIAIREGMSEV
+191 NQKIAIREGMSEV

-231 TKYQEVEIFDIPA
+231 TKYQEVEIFDMPA

-289 IITAKPLDLGEDGRL
+289 IITAKPLDLGEEGRL
-304 ALTED
+304 ALTEE

-320 AYRFFNEQRK
+320 AYRFFNEQLK

-390 DIDRHYAEIMKER
+390 DIDRNYAEIMKER

-410 IEEKPLEEMNIL
+410 TEEKPLEEMNIL

-455 NDVVE
+455 NDVVQ
-460 KEKLDTLYAENP
+460 KEKLDALYAENP

-519 TNDRDSFFE
+519 TNDRESFFE

-549 TMESYKSRPADFVGR
+549 TMESYKNRTADFVGR
-564 SDEVMNS
+564 SDEVMSS
-571 LITTVAKGVDD
+571 LITTVAKEVDD

-592 QVATDNADTKV
+592 QSAEEHTADDVAESPADTIE
-603 YTGDDALKNAL
+603 
-614 NDFVDEIA
+614 EIA

-717 PMDMEVVRQ
+717 PMDMEMVRQ

-738 TYAIYQLKRDDA
+738 TYAIYQLKRDPS
-750 TADIRFMNSDYLREK
+750 TAELSFMNSEWLQAH
-765 GIEPQYENYELV
+765 GIEPKYENYELI

-789 EKLEDLYR
+789 DKLEDLYR

-863 DGVINNGRKEPVKAP
+863 DGVINNAPKEPVKAP
-878 APKKEETK
+878 ALKKEETK

-917 I
+917 

>member
-1 MAENEKQTNKERLK
+1 MAENEKKTNKERLK
-15 DITDSIERGIQDL
+15 DITDSIERGIQEL
-28 FQSDKYAQYLRTM
+28 FQSDKYAEYLRTM

-111 LDADGKVII
+111 LDADGRVII

-129 FKPVTVFD
+129 YKPVTVFD

-151 DLTGNVQNYE
+151 DLSGNVQNYE
-161 VFMEA
+161 IFMEA
-166 LRRASPVPIEIIP
+166 LRRSSPVPIEIIP
-179 IRDGSDGYFSLD
+179 MRDGSDGYFSLD
-191 DQKIAIREGMSEV
+191 KQKIAIREGMSEI
-204 QTVSAVVHEIGH
+204 QTVSAVVHEIAH
-216 AKLHNQ
+216 SKLHNN
-222 KKIEEPKDA
+222 KKVEGPENAP
-231 TKYQEVEIFDIPA
+231 KYQEIEIFDVPG

-249 RVTPADI
+249 RIAAADI
-256 PEGMYCY
+256 PEGMYRY

-268 DDDPGMPVMVENHVV
+268 DDDPGIPVTVEHYVA

-289 IITAKPLDLGEDGRL
+289 IITAKPLELSEDGRL
-304 ALTED
+304 MLTED

-320 AYRFFNEQRK
+320 AYQFLNEQRK
-330 DRHTE
+330 DRNTE

-348 YYGIETGENSF
+348 YYGIATGENSF

-378 ETINSTSSELIT
+378 ETINKSSSELIT
-390 DIDRHYAEIMKER
+390 DIDRNYAEIMKEH
-403 EAEMAIE
+403 EAEIVVAPE
-410 IEEKPLEEMNIL
+410 VEA
-422 EMVDY
+422 
-427 FMEQGMTE
+427 TE
-435 EQANDLANAEW
+435 TAHEGASETPAE
-446 QARDVRQRG
+446 DV
-455 NDVVE
+455 
-460 KEKLDTLYAENP
+460 AET
-472 IGSDDWFYHHPDTM
+472 S
-486 TFEAVYFNPDSNAG
+486 
-500 GQYVIMTLPYE
+500 
-511 LISDAVEQ
+511 
-519 TNDRDSFFE
+519 
-528 FLEERASHTELVD
+528 
-541 ITDEDFRA
+541 
-549 TMESYKSRPADFVGR
+549 
-564 SDEVMNS
+564 
-571 LITTVAKGVDD
+571 
-582 PVLSSYIEET
+582 
-592 QVATDNADTKV
+592 ADTAD
-603 YTGDDALKNAL
+603 TI
-614 NDFVDEIA
+614 DEIA

-686 AMAFEAEDIVLF
+686 AMAFETEDIVLF

-717 PMDMEVVRQ
+717 PMDMETVRQ

-738 TYAIYQLKRDDA
+738 TYAIYQLRRDNA
-750 TADIRFMNSDYLREK
+750 TVDLRFMNSEYLQKK
-765 GIEPQYENYELV
+765 GIELQYENYELV

-837 ELTNFRNT
+837 ELHNFRST
-845 DNHLKNAEMQMED
+845 DNHLKNAEMQLED
-858 DFGMI
+858 DYGMI
-863 DGVINNGRKEPVKAP
+863 DGVINNGAKEPVKAP

-886 TKKPSVLA
+886 AKKPSVLA
-894 KLRQYQEED
+894 KLHHYQEED
-903 RKATTQHRSAERDL
+903 RKATTMHRSAERDL
-917 I
+917 